1 MKFYLILLL
10 SVMSSIPVLAQQ
22 ETFKDVD
29 GLLKSLSEETSDTA
43 RIILKCKLGE
53 AYRANNPDT
62 SLLLANEALSAS
74 NGMKFKKGEIHALI
88 LLCVLYREKGDLPYA
103 LELGLKALKI
113 SEEENYN
120 YELIYSLIRVA
131 NVYFA
136 VRDAPKAMQYIRKAD
151 KLFKKPYDGKI
162 ILCTSF

>member
-74 NGMKFKKGEIHALI
+74 NGQLKMK
-88 LLCVLYREKGDLPYA
+88 R
-103 LELGLKALKI
+103 
-113 SEEENYN
+113 
-120 YELIYSLIRVA
+120 
-131 NVYFA
+131 NVHNVFH
-136 VRDAPKAMQYIRKAD
+136 RP
-151 KLFKKPYDGKI
+151 
-162 ILCTSF
+162 